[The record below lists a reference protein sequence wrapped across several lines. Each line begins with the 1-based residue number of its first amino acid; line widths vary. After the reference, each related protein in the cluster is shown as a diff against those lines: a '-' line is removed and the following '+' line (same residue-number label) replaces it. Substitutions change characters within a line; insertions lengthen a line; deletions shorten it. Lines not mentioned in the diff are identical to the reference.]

1 MGQQTIAGQFPS
13 GSGPSGSPLGS
24 GITVTNYTDDAAL
37 GGTIPWIITA
47 NQATLTYPSAAGTS
61 HGLIAN
67 NFGFAIPATA
77 TIVGVLASIARTAPP
92 AASVQTIY
100 AELTGVGGSANR
112 GGAQGVWGIPAS
124 ESYPA
129 SGATNDLW
137 GATITPAQ
145 VNSAAFGVEI
155 QVTVATSLN
164 NAATVP
170 STRIAVYYTLPEIA
184 GVILADASANNFQSS
199 QWTEG
204 GAVFYALPAQP
215 TLIGP
220 WQIIS
225 YAIAFQGLIYQPS
238 AALASY
244 GLLGSIWSGLLF
256 NQITPPN
263 QGSSPW
269 QNPMPQ
275 FPAGSALIAKLWDGD
290 EDTPFPYATANVTMQ
305 PGRFLT
311 FSNSLPVPVTMQPG
325 ENLTI
330 GLWLTPS
337 LAQNA
342 QLLIANATFEIIYDD
357 TPNLS

>member
-13 GSGPSGSPLGS
+13 GYGPGGSYLGS
-24 GITVTNYTDDAAL
+24 GIVATNYTDDAAL
-37 GGTIPWIITA
+37 GGTIAWVITA
-47 NQATLTYPSAAGTS
+47 TQASLTYPSAAGTS

-67 NFGFAIPATA
+67 NFGFAIPAAA
-77 TIVGVLASIARTAPP
+77 TIVGVLASITRTAPVVDP
-92 AASVQTIY
+92 VQTIY

-112 GGAQGVWGIPAS
+112 GGAQGVWGVPGG

-155 QVTVATSLN
+155 QVKVATSLS
-164 NAATVP
+164 NAATVT
-170 STRIAVYYTLPEIA
+170 STRIAVYYTLPGIA

-215 TLIGP
+215 TLVGP

-238 AALASY
+238 TALASY

-263 QGSSPW
+263 QGGSPW

-290 EDTPFPYATANVTMQ
+290 GDTPFPYAQANVTMQ
-305 PGRFLT
+305 PARFLT

-337 LAQNA
+337 LAQNV